1 METPEARPTDLHWK
15 YPSLKYLKFIQS
27 KQVGS
32 NIATGRTRFT
42 APDPFLLEG
51 GSAGHGV
58 STNLHVAFPE
68 LAPTANHL
76 AGAIRGAQ
84 FCGQLHLPLPQS
96 RGSEIN
102 GNFTPVIVG
111 RGSPATCAASGV
123 LEEKPA
129 KSLCLIIKPRRRPLD
144 QLEEPQPRCQPCLG
158 RYITGQENW
167 GREKEG
173 RSEYGMQCGHVKEPY
188 PIHQFKPFKQPTLAE
203 FSKSRV
209 AALRIE
215 SSFQNRCEVWRVL
228 VDKTDSSI
236 CAKRGVPYPSISIT
250 P

>member
-1 METPEARPTDLHWK
+1 MPTDLYWK

-42 APDPFLLEG
+42 APDPFLLG
-51 GSAGHGV
+51 GSAGHGI
-58 STNLHVAFPE
+58 STDLHAAFPE
-68 LAPTANHL
+68 LALVTNHL
-76 AGAIRGAQ
+76 AGATRGAQ

-96 RGSEIN
+96 QGSGIN
-102 GNFTPVIVG
+102 GNFTPAIVG
-111 RGSPATCAASGV
+111 RGSPTTCATSRI
-123 LEEKPA
+123 LEEKSA
-129 KSLCLIIKPRRRPLD
+129 KSLCLIIRPRRGPLG

-158 RYITGQENW
+158 RYITNW

-173 RSEYGMQCGHVKEPY
+173 RSECGMQCGHVKEPY

-228 VDKTDSSI
+228 VDKADPNI
-236 CAKRGVPYPSISIT
+236 CAERGIPYPSVSLT